1 MQIKQIM
8 LRNLFVILG
17 LLLTVSACSPT
28 LDWRTV
34 RSDDLLYEA
43 LYPGK
48 PSRAEKAVMFDGQ
61 KLTMTIE
68 ASKVENSLY
77 AVGVINIPKDI
88 SQKFDTNGFVKYLQ
102 TGMLSN
108 LKNSPAPIEKTVTI
122 KTAGQASIDLSAKEF
137 LIQGNGPDAKKRLLR
152 FRMVQRQFPD
162 GQIQIYQQSLLQTIS
177 GDVSVEKLIQTD
189 AHEMF
194 FSGFKPY

>member
-177 GDVSVEKLIQTD
+177 GDVSVEKLTQTD